1 MLLDMSRQ
9 MSYETDAVDTTGV
22 GLNIGMKT
30 YIVYCSTT
38 L

>member
-1 MLLDMSRQ
+1 MDLGVGT
-9 MSYETDAVDTTGV
+9 TD